1 MLLVCLSNKC
11 ELCDMCVYGE
21 NSQDFMSREVRGA
34 LSEQRELFSAE
45 FLFFCFFDIVFVT
58 WFPTNVETSTTPV
71 LAIPMLVVSGS
82 ISLFDW

>member
-21 NSQDFMSREVRGA
+21 NSQDCISREVRGA
-34 LSEQRELFSAE
+34 LSEQRELFSAG
-45 FLFFCFFDIVFVT
+45 FFFFFFDIVFVT

-71 LAIPMLVVSGS
+71 LAIPMFIVSGS